1 MDRGRFSCCWCAGLT
16 PPKQRNEEHAGGTA
30 ALPGGTT
37 LPGSKSRTLANFAK
51 GSKNDSSK
59 DVEVKQLTIRGFDD
73 ELALRIRRL
82 ANREG
87 LSLNQAVLKL
97 LRRGAGIGQG
107 KGVADTVGS
116 SLDHLIGTWT
126 PEEADE
132 MDKALQSRASIDEAM
147 WQ

>member
-1 MDRGRFSCCWCAGLT
+1 M
-16 PPKQRNEEHAGGTA
+16 N
-30 ALPGGTT
+30 
-37 LPGSKSRTLANFAK
+37 
-51 GSKNDSSK
+51 
-59 DVEVKQLTIRGFDD
+59 QLTIRGFDE
-73 ELALRIRRL
+73 ELAIRIRRL

-107 KGVADTVGS
+107 KGAADTVGA

-132 MDKALQSRASIDEAM
+132 MDKALQSLANIDEAM

>member
-1 MDRGRFSCCWCAGLT
+1 M
-16 PPKQRNEEHAGGTA
+16 
-30 ALPGGTT
+30 
-37 LPGSKSRTLANFAK
+37 
-51 GSKNDSSK
+51 
-59 DVEVKQLTIRGFDD
+59 KQLTIRGIDA

-107 KGVADTVGS
+107 KGAADTVGA
-116 SLDHLIGTWT
+116 SLDHLIGTCT
-126 PEEADE
+126 PEDADE
-132 MDKALQSRASIDEAM
+132 IDKALQSLASIDEAM